1 MSIIFIL
8 AQFEQRSKKSGG
20 PMFSVFFMEK
30 NETVRRK
37 IPAAHVIFVTNCWQG
52 FYFKCDPSFI

>member
-1 MSIIFIL
+1 
-8 AQFEQRSKKSGG
+8 
-20 PMFSVFFMEK
+20 MFSVFFMEK

>member
-1 MSIIFIL
+1 MNINFIL

-37 IPAAHVIFVTNCWQG
+37 IPAKNEWLKEPTSCMYFV
-52 FYFKCDPSFI
+52 F